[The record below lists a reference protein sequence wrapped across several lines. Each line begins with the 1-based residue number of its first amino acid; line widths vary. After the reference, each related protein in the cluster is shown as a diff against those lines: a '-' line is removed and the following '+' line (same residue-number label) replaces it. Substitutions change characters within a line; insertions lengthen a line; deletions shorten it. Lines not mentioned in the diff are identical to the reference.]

1 MTKRVCEWHAAAPG
15 ARRAAPR
22 PPRII
27 AWLAGLALVCLAGS
41 AAASKTPEEAAQGFY
56 AWVLAHPVWSLSSSR
71 DRGRLEAL
79 LVPEVTR
86 LLRDAAATEQ
96 RCMRT
101 APKNEKP
108 LNVEGDIFVGNYEGA
123 SEVAFGRVRL
133 DGETAQVEVNLMYVD
148 RRFPKAHPH
157 RTVAWRDA
165 LDLRLVDGA
174 WRIQNVRYEQGRSL
188 DLALQGYIDEG
199 ARVCG
204 AR

>member
-1 MTKRVCEWHAAAPG
+1 MAGGPATAA
-15 ARRAAPR
+15 
-22 PPRII
+22 
-27 AWLAGLALVCLAGS
+27 
-41 AAASKTPEEAAQGFY
+41 KTPEEAAQGFY
-56 AWVLAHPVWSLSSSR
+56 AWVLAHPMWSLSSNR

-79 LVPEVTR
+79 LAPEIVKR
-86 LLRDAAATEQ
+86 LRDAAATEQ
-96 RCMRT
+96 RCVRA

-123 SEVAFGRVRL
+123 TEASYGRVRI
-133 DGETAQVEVNLMYVD
+133 DGETAQIDANLMYID

-157 RTVAWRDA
+157 RAVAWHDA

-188 DLALQGYIDEG
+188 ALALQGYIEEG

-204 AR
+204 AK